1 MELFAPAKLNLYLR
15 VGNVLPDGY
24 HEVETVMQTVSW
36 GDTVSIEPHETVII
50 TCTNPAVPTDE
61 RNLCMRAVHLL
72 KHHSGYDGGVSIAI
86 EKNIPV
92 SSGLGGGASNV
103 AAVLRGMNELFR
115 MRLSSMELLELAG
128 QIGTDVPG
136 ILLGGTV
143 LGTHHGEMVSRL
155 PDIPPSWF
163 VIVDTECPVSTKDA
177 YAMVAADQSLR
188 TCHYEPSVD
197 GLKKNTFNTFTEL
210 MAGQYP
216 AISETLTSLK
226 KHGAYAVSLT
236 GTGGAVFGI
245 FSSRSHADSAAAHF
259 PNAHVAT
266 SYYHPSPPR

>member
-1 MELFAPAKLNLYLR
+1 MHIFSPAKLNLYLR

-36 GDTVSIEPHETVII
+36 GDTVTIEPHESVII

-61 RNLCMRAVHLL
+61 RNFCMRAVHLL

-136 ILLGGTV
+136 ILLGDTV

-163 VIVDTECPVSTKDA
+163 VIVDTGCPVSTKDA
-177 YAMVAADQSLR
+177 YAMVAVDRSLR
-188 TCHYEPSVD
+188 TCHYEPSI
-197 GLKKNTFNTFTEL
+197 KWIQENTFNTFTEL

-216 AISETLTSLK
+216 VISEALTNLK
-226 KHGAYAVSLT
+226 KHGAYAASLT

-245 FSSRSHADSAAAHF
+245 FDSHDTAEKAASRF
-259 PNAHVAT
+259 PKAHVAT
-266 SYYHPSPPR
+266 AYNYS